1 MNLDERIGQCLF
13 VGIPGPTVD
22 AETRSLLRD
31 VQPGGVI
38 LFARNLE
45 SSRQVAELNAA
56 IRSTLNTP
64 PIISIDQEGGP
75 VDRLKK
81 IGEPMPSPSDIR
93 MTDDASLAGRFG
105 SLTAEILRNLGFNM
119 NFAPMLDLEVH
130 PEADNALKGRYF
142 GSTTAEVIRFAGS
155 YLEGLQQGG
164 VIACGK
170 HFPGLGDSV
179 VDSHKVLPT
188 GERDGELLRAQD
200 LRPYLELM
208 TRINSR
214 LGVVMVAH
222 AYYPAFDGGEKIP
235 GSLSPNVVTTL
246 LRDELDFRGLAVSD
260 DMEMGAISESGDF
273 AEACVLAV
281 EAGNDMLLVCQ
292 TPERVREAHSALLE
306 AAESGRIS
314 SARRKRGLD
323 RIARVKSALSGP
335 VAFNEGTHSRL
346 QERMSQFAAQVA
358 SSQAKVPGLS

>member
-1 MNLDERIGQCLF
+1 MTLSERIGQILF

-22 AETRSLLRD
+22 AETRALLRE

-45 SSRQVAELNAA
+45 SPRQVAELNAA
-56 IRSTLNTP
+56 IRATLRIP

-81 IGEPMPSPSDIR
+81 IGEPMPAPGDIR
-93 MTDDASLAGRFG
+93 ATDDAAMAGRFG
-105 SLTAEILRNLGFNM
+105 SMTAEILRNLGFNM

-130 PEADNALKGRYF
+130 PDADNALKGRYF
-142 GSTTAEVIRFAGS
+142 GSTTSEVIRFAGS

-170 HFPGLGDSV
+170 HFPGLGDSF
-179 VDSHKVLPT
+179 VDSHKELPT
-188 GERDGELLRAQD
+188 VERDGEVLRSND
-200 LRPYLELM
+200 LRPYAELI

-222 AYYPAFDGGEKIP
+222 AYYPAFDGTEKIP
-235 GSLSPNVVTTL
+235 ASLSPNVVTTL
-246 LRDELDFRGLAVSD
+246 LRDELDFRGLAISD
-260 DMEMGAISESGDF
+260 DMEMGAITEIGDF

-292 TPERVREAHSALLE
+292 TSDRVREAREALIE

-314 SARRKRGLD
+314 PARRKRGLD
-323 RIARVKSALSGP
+323 RIARVKSALLGSLI
-335 VAFNEGTHSRL
+335 FNEGTHTRL
-346 QERMSQFAAQVA
+346 QERMAQFSAQVV
-358 SSQAKVPGLS
+358 SSRAQVPWAG